1 LGGHSLIIDPLGNT
15 LANGGETE
23 TVIGAVID
31 VQVEQDWRSEFPA
44 IDDVVDCPVI
54 TV

>member
-1 LGGHSLIIDPLGNT
+1 VIIDPLGNT

-23 TVIGAVID
+23 NVISALID
-31 VQVEQDWRSEFPA
+31 LQVEQNWRTEFPA
-44 IDDVVDCPVI
+44 IDDAVDCPVI